1 MPERILVIKHGAL
14 GDFIFSIGAMNAI
27 RRMHPDAHITL
38 MTMGMFSG
46 IAKQIGCFDDLMID
60 NRVTYWNLAANYR
73 AIHGIIAG
81 KFDIIYDLQASSR
94 TRKRY
99 APLVRL
105 FSRYPSTWYTVY
117 HAESNQFRT
126 VFGGRKPVS
135 LPCQPT
141 DLHMVHGKG
150 EHFSELPEHYV
161 MLIPGCSP
169 THPYKRWNAENYC
182 ELARRLAAIGIHSV
196 VIGTKAEQKEI
207 EQIAAASPM
216 VVNFL
221 GKSSLLDIPDLAAKA
236 LACVGNDTGPTH
248 MSSFCNT
255 PVISLFSA
263 VTRSSARFLKGVP
276 CAIPLVSPEKD
287 INLITVDQVW
297 QHLEPHLTTGKAPEN
312 PPLPR

>member
-27 RRMHPDAHITL
+27 RNMHPDAHITL
-38 MTMGMFSG
+38 MTMEMFSC
-46 IAKQIGCFDDLMID
+46 IAEQIGSFNNILID
-60 NRVTYWNLAANYR
+60 NRVSYWNLAANYR
-73 AIHGIIAG
+73 AIRGIITG
-81 KFDIIYDLQASSR
+81 KFDIVYDLQASSR

-99 APLVRL
+99 APLVKL
-105 FSRYPSTWYTVY
+105 LSQYPCTWYTVY
-117 HAESNQFRT
+117 HAGSTQRKT
-126 VFGGRKPVS
+126 VLEFGERNPVS
-135 LPCQPT
+135 VPYRPT
-141 DLHMVHGKG
+141 DLHMVRGKG

-169 THPYKRWNAENYC
+169 NHPYKRWDAGNYC
-182 ELARRLAAIGIHSV
+182 ELAQRLAKIGIHSV

-207 EQIAAASPM
+207 ERISAASPM

-221 GKSSLLDIPDLAAKA
+221 GKNSLMDIPTMAARA

-263 VTRSSARFLKGVP
+263 VTRVSALFLEGVP
-276 CAIPLVSPEKD
+276 GAVPLVSPEKN

-297 QHLEPHLTTGKAPEN
+297 QHLEPHLGNRQN
-312 PPLPR
+312 P

>member
-27 RRMHPDAHITL
+27 RNMHPDAHITL
-38 MTMGMFSG
+38 MTMEMFSG
-46 IAKQIGCFDDLMID
+46 IAEQIGSFNNILID
-60 NRVTYWNLAANYR
+60 NRVSYWNLAANYR
-73 AIHGIIAG
+73 AIRGIITG
-81 KFDIIYDLQASSR
+81 KFDIVYDLQASSR

-99 APLVRL
+99 APLVKL
-105 FSRYPSTWYTVY
+105 LSQYPCTWYTVY
-117 HAESNQFRT
+117 HAGSTQCKT
-126 VFGGRKPVS
+126 VLEFGERNPVS
-135 LPCQPT
+135 VPYRPT
-141 DLHMVHGKG
+141 DLHMVRGKG

-169 THPYKRWNAENYC
+169 NHPYKRWDAGNYS
-182 ELARRLAAIGIHSV
+182 ELAQRLAKIGIHSV

-207 EQIAAASPM
+207 ERISAASPM

-221 GKSSLLDIPDLAAKA
+221 GKNSLMDIPTMAARA

-263 VTRSSARFLKGVP
+263 VTRVSALFLEGVP
-276 CAIPLVSPEKD
+276 GAVPLVSPEKN

-297 QHLEPHLTTGKAPEN
+297 QHLEPHLGNRQN
-312 PPLPR
+312 P

>member
-14 GDFIFSIGAMNAI
+14 GDFIFSIGAMNTI
-27 RRMHPDAHITL
+27 RSMHPDAHITL
-38 MTMGMFSG
+38 MTMEMFSG
-46 IAKQIGCFDDLMID
+46 IAEQTGCFNNIFID
-60 NRVTYWNLAANYR
+60 NRVSYWNLAANYR

-99 APLVRL
+99 APLVKL
-105 FSRYPSTWYTVY
+105 LSQHPCTWYTVY
-117 HAESNQFRT
+117 HAGCTRCKT
-126 VFGGRKPVS
+126 VLEFGERDPVS
-135 LPCQPT
+135 LPYRPT
-141 DLHMVHGKG
+141 DLHMIHGKG

-161 MLIPGCSP
+161 MMIPGCSP
-169 THPYKRWNAENYC
+169 NHPYKRWDARNYC
-182 ELARRLAAIGIHSV
+182 ELAQRLATIGIHSV
-196 VIGTKAEQKEI
+196 VIGTKAEQREI
-207 EQIAAASPM
+207 ERIAAASPM

-221 GKSSLLDIPDLAAKA
+221 GKNSLMDIPTMAAKA

-263 VTRSSARFLKGVP
+263 VTHVSALFLEGVP
-276 CAIPLVSPEKD
+276 GAVPLVSPEKN

-297 QHLEPHLTTGKAPEN
+297 QHLEPHLKN
-312 PPLPR
+312 RQSL